1 MSRWF
6 SPWNLVERS
15 AVLDGVVSLEKL
27 PDLTDKVMRADAL
40 NYRIVGQKDVSGKAQ
55 LALDVTGLLNI
66 QCERCLEAMPFE
78 LDCHSTLGVLTPVA
92 AATRSGEHEL
102 TDDCDVVVVEAE
114 DKLNA
119 FDLLQ
124 DEILLALPLISAHEN
139 VADCSTEVQQVFA
152 DSETEPAL
160 APEEEASHK
169 PFAGLA
175 DLLGKGN

>member
-15 AVLDGVVSLEKL
+15 AVLEGAVSLDEL
-27 PDLTDKVMRADAL
+27 SNLTDKVMSADAL
-40 NYRIVGQKDVSGKAQ
+40 DYRIVGQKDVSGKAQ
-55 LALDVTGLLNI
+55 LALDVTGMLKI

-102 TDDCDVVVVEAE
+102 TDDCDVVVVDTD

-124 DEILLALPLISAHEN
+124 DEILLALPLISAHED
-139 VADCSTEVQQVFA
+139 VADCSTEVQQVLA
-152 DSETEPAL
+152 QSVTELEL

>member
-6 SPWNLVERS
+6 SPWNLVDRS
-15 AVLDGVVSLEKL
+15 AVLDGEANLDQL
-27 PDLTDKVMRADAL
+27 PNLADKVMRIDAL
-40 NYRIVGQKDVSGKAQ
+40 HYQINGQKELGGKAQ
-55 LALDVTGLLNI
+55 LALQVTGKVQV

-78 LDCHSTLGVLTPVA
+78 LDCHSTLQLLTPVA

-102 TDDCDVVVVEAE
+102 TDDCDVVVVEAD
-114 DKLNA
+114 DKVDA

-124 DEILLALPLISAHEN
+124 DEILLALPLISVHQD
-139 VADCSTEVQQVFA
+139 VADCSTEVQQVLA
-152 DSETEPAL
+152 SSESEVANTD
-160 APEEEASHK
+160 EEEASHK